1 MDALKVSPVR
11 AALIVCASF
20 GLALLLALSTYR
32 FFVHYIDPKLAP
44 ARSAPVPAASS
55 APENL
60 AVDCPF
66 AYRHLVA
73 INCEHSERWVDL
85 CQAAERA
92 GVSMHLVCVEASENC
107 TMAKKCL
114 GEP

>member
-1 MDALKVSPVR
+1 MRHGDKIVKAIAVLGVMAL
-11 AALIVCASF
+11 
-20 GLALLLALSTYR
+20 GLLAGRASSAT
-32 FFVHYIDPKLAP
+32 KC
-44 ARSAPVPAASS
+44 RSVATIVAVASS

>member
-1 MDALKVSPVR
+1 MEQVSPVR
-11 AALIVCASF
+11 SVLIVGGAF
-20 GLALLLALSTYR
+20 ALALLFALSVFA
-32 FFVHYIDPKLAP
+32 FFVHYIEPNPRPTHAAQAVPVASTAAESLAD
-44 ARSAPVPAASS
+44 
-55 APENL
+55 
-60 AVDCPF
+60 DCPF
-66 AYRHLVA
+66 AYRHLTA